1 MYAEPIL
8 AYFLVATLTSD
19 KPSIVI
25 TSLSGT
31 RQGCPLGAQ
40 LFALGL
46 HPHLCALARL
56 VGENGAVIAMD
67 ADDIHLIGSPAT
79 VGLALSSL
87 TQMSTPVEALS
98 LDCRLSSLGLALS
111 PGKTS
116 ILLGKEASPQAFES
130 GLGSDLLSRLDATIC
145 HDGHT
150 VLGTPIGTDKFMT
163 TCAQRAVDEAIRV
176 RKLISG
182 LLMDRESTSGSAD
195 ETGIFAPQAQAEARL
210 KEEHT
215 HFLTG

>member
-1 MYAEPIL
+1 MLDSHPSFVDVALDIRNAFNSISRGAFFPLSHLTSLTCYRGLARCMRSLYLPIFWWQL
-8 AYFLVATLTSD
+8 ANLTSD

-25 TSLSGT
+25 TSSSGT

-87 TQMSTPVEALS
+87 STQYVN
-98 LDCRLSSLGLALS
+98 
-111 PGKTS
+111 
-116 ILLGKEASPQAFES
+116 
-130 GLGSDLLSRLDATIC
+130 SR
-145 HDGHT
+145 
-150 VLGTPIGTDKFMT
+150 
-163 TCAQRAVDEAIRV
+163 
-176 RKLISG
+176 
-182 LLMDRESTSGSAD
+182 
-195 ETGIFAPQAQAEARL
+195 
-210 KEEHT
+210 
-215 HFLTG
+215 

>member
-87 TQMSTPVEALS
+87 STQYAN
-98 LDCRLSSLGLALS
+98 
-111 PGKTS
+111 
-116 ILLGKEASPQAFES
+116 
-130 GLGSDLLSRLDATIC
+130 SR
-145 HDGHT
+145 
-150 VLGTPIGTDKFMT
+150 
-163 TCAQRAVDEAIRV
+163 
-176 RKLISG
+176 
-182 LLMDRESTSGSAD
+182 
-195 ETGIFAPQAQAEARL
+195 
-210 KEEHT
+210 
-215 HFLTG
+215 